1 MKAEVEILHPG
12 LFSTIQDFGRRGFQ
26 KYGVPL
32 SGVMD
37 RIALKTANL
46 ILQNQADAAVM
57 EITQMGP
64 KLKFSAATKIAISGA
79 HLSPKLNDTEIE
91 NNEVVKIHEGD
102 ILSFGRPEYGMRS
115 YLAILDGFKTE
126 KVLGSRSWYED
137 ITRHEK
143 LEKGMKLQYEASEEQ
158 KYETHA
164 AIKFDEEYLNSE
176 EIEVFPGPEFEK
188 LPETL
193 KSHLRQSKFSID
205 KNNNRM
211 AIQLSEILENEMEP
225 IITGPVLPGTV
236 QLTPGGKLIVLMR
249 DCQTTGGYPRVLQLS
264 EKGINMMAQKK
275 AGDKI
280 RFKSPPT
287 PKEGEA
293 LS

>member
-1 MKAEVEILHPG
+1 MKAEVEVLQPG

-64 KLKFSAATKIAISGA
+64 KLKFTAGTKIAISGA
-79 HLSPKLNDTEIE
+79 YLSPKLNDEEIE
-91 NNEVVKIHEGD
+91 NNEVVKINAGD
-102 ILSFGRPEYGMRS
+102 ILTFGRPVLGIRA
-115 YLAILDGFKTE
+115 YLEILNGFKTE

-137 ITRHEK
+137 ITQHEK
-143 LEKGMKLQYEASEEQ
+143 LEKGMKLLYEASEEE
-158 KYETHA
+158 KYEFHA
-164 AIKFDEEYLNSE
+164 AIKFDDSYLNSE
-176 EIEVFPGPEFEK
+176 EIEVFPGPEYEK

-193 KSHLRQSKFSID
+193 KSHLRESKFSVD

-211 AIQLSEILENEMEP
+211 AIQLSEVLENELEP

-249 DCQTTGGYPRVLQLS
+249 DCQTTGGYPRDLQLS
-264 EKGINMMAQKK
+264 EKGINMMAQKRV
-275 AGDKI
+275 GDNI
-280 RFKSPPT
+280 GFLLKS
-287 PKEGEA
+287 
-293 LS
+293 

>member
-1 MKAEVEILHPG
+1 MKAEVEVLQPG

-64 KLKFSAATKIAISGA
+64 KLKFSASTKIVISGA
-79 HLSPKLNDTEIE
+79 DLSPKLNDEEIK
-91 NNEVVKIHEGD
+91 NNEVVKINDGD
-102 ILSFGRPEYGMRS
+102 ILSFGKPEMGMRA
-115 YLAILDGFKTE
+115 YLAILNGFKTE

-137 ITRHEK
+137 LTGNYK
-143 LEKGMKLQYEASEEQ
+143 LEKGMKLQYEASEEE

-164 AIKFDEEYLNSE
+164 AIRFDNAYLNSE
-176 EIEVFPGPEFEK
+176 EIEVFPGPEYDK

-193 KSHLRQSKFSID
+193 KNHLQQSRFSID

-211 AIQLSEILENEMEP
+211 AIKLSEILENELEP
-225 IITGPVLPGTV
+225 IITAPVLPGTV

-280 RFKSPPT
+280 RFLFKS
-287 PKEGEA
+287 
-293 LS
+293 

>member
-1 MKAEVEILHPG
+1 MKAEIEVLQSG
-12 LFSTIQDFGRRGFQ
+12 LFSSIQDFGRRRFQ

-46 ILQNQADAAVM
+46 ILQNQADAAVL

-64 KLKFSAATKIAISGA
+64 KLKFSASTKIAISGA
-79 HLSPKLNDTEIE
+79 YLSPKLNDSEIE
-91 NNEVVKIHEGD
+91 NNEVIKINEGD
-102 ILSFGRPEYGMRS
+102 VLSFGKPELGMRA
-115 YLAILDGFKTE
+115 YLAILNGFKTE
-126 KVLGSRSWYED
+126 KALQSRSWYD
-137 ITRHEK
+137 GITIYEK
-143 LEKGMKLQYEASEEQ
+143 LEKGMKLEYLASEDEKHQ
-158 KYETHA
+158 TNA
-164 AIKFDEEYLNSE
+164 SVKFDLQYLISE
-176 EIEVFPGPEFEK
+176 EIGVFPGPEFEK

-193 KSHLRQSKFSID
+193 KNHLRQSKFSID

-211 AIQLSEILENEMEP
+211 AIQLSEILENELAP

-264 EKGINMMAQKK
+264 EKGINMMAQKRV
-275 AGDKI
+275 GDKV
-280 RFKSPPT
+280 RFKSPPI
-287 PKEGEA
+287 PKGGENFF
-293 LS
+293 

>member
-1 MKAEVEILHPG
+1 MKAEIEVMQPG

-64 KLKFSAATKIAISGA
+64 KLKFSAATKIAICGA
-79 HLSPKLNDTEIE
+79 YLSPKLNNVEID
-91 NNEVVKIHEGD
+91 NNEVVKINKD
-102 ILSFGRPEYGMRS
+102 DVLSFGKPILGTRA
-115 YLAILDGFKTE
+115 YLAVLDGFKTE

-137 ITRHEK
+137 LTLHYK
-143 LEKGMKLQYEASEEQ
+143 LEKGMKLQYEASEEA
-158 KYETHA
+158 KHETYA
-164 AIKFDEEYLNSE
+164 ALKFDNSYLNSE
-176 EIEVFPGPEFEK
+176 EVEVFPGPEYDK
-188 LPETL
+188 LSETL

-211 AIQLSEILENEMEP
+211 AIQLNEILENDLDP
-225 IITGPVLPGTV
+225 IITGPVLPGSV

-264 EKGINMMAQKK
+264 ETGMNTIAQKK
-275 AGDKI
+275 AGDGIKFLFN
-280 RFKSPPT
+280 R
-287 PKEGEA
+287 
-293 LS
+293 